1 MEHRWKD
8 IDIDM
13 CEYKDKYFKIKS
25 TEDLFQV
32 FIFVNTPQYILT
44 ATRPPGSVRKRRT
57 QLQKKNTP
65 PTTAAATRATTP
77 RSSPAF
83 VLRPI
88 LSIRVLALPGSVVFY
103 GGHTRTSD
111 THLTFRPECVWGKP

>member
-32 FIFVNTPQYILT
+32 FIVKKPQHILT
-44 ATRPPGSVRKRRT
+44 ATRPRVLFANVALNCRK
-57 QLQKKNTP
+57 QTP
-65 PTTAAATRATTP
+65 PTAAATRAATP

-88 LSIRVLALPGSVVFY
+88 LSIRILALPGSVVFY

-111 THLTFRPECVWGKP
+111 THLTFRPECAWGKP